1 MIQPT
6 VFVSFKTQTQIA
18 LVISLIVKSVGAIL
32 VDKLTDKQEV
42 EADIAVVNTIE
53 EALTFLKETENTIVF
68 LSYLGNTQ
76 KQEALAFAS
85 RFSQRVKAGPLVEAM
100 GEENLMITLMCTI
113 TEMEKGTK

>member
-1 MIQPT
+1 MTQPT
-6 VFVSFKTQTQIA
+6 VFVSFKTQTQVA

-32 VDKLTDKQEV
+32 VDKLIDEQEV
-42 EADIAVVNTIE
+42 EADIAVVNTVE

-85 RFSQRVKAGPLVEAM
+85 RFERVKAGPLVEAM